1 MNVVLASDHIGQP
14 LKQHLVEF
22 LKTKGYGVLDVGV
35 NDPAVRADYPDSATR
50 AVSALRDGSA
60 ERAILVCG
68 SGVGISIAANKY
80 HGIYASVCH
89 DTYSAH
95 QGVEH
100 DQMNALCLGSR
111 VIGPALAE
119 ELALSFL
126 HAEPMTEPRY
136 IVRFDKVQA
145 IERSERTDE
154 T

>member
-1 MNVVLASDHIGQP
+1 MNIVLASDHVGQP

-50 AVSALRDGSA
+50 AVGALRDGSA

-68 SGVGISIAANKY
+68 SGVGISIAANKFD
-80 HGIYASVCH
+80 GIYASVCH

-126 HAEPMTEPRY
+126 HAVPMTEARY
-136 IVRFDKVQA
+136 IARFDKVQA
-145 IERSERTDE
+145 IERGERPDKA
-154 T
+154 